1 MNAPTAFAVPLL
13 YLEPPLV
20 PVILQ
25 VLRITMG
32 RLDESCVS
40 DFHVLLSD
48 GHYKTCVFVQ
58 GVPSPDMCV
67 GALVRVET
75 VRVQR
80 RVYMN
85 SQFVQLEAHL
95 VVVSRPCHVQDA
107 VMWGYNQGPSVQE
120 QWKLQLLHCLKLVTS
135 VVLE

>member
-32 RLDESCVS
+32 RLAEFCVA

-58 GVPSPDMCV
+58 GIPSPDLCV
-67 GALVRVET
+67 GTLVRIESVK
-75 VRVQR
+75 VQHR
-80 RVYMN
+80 EYMH

-95 VVVSRPCHVQDA
+95 SVVSSPCHVQDA
-107 VMWGYNQGPSVQE
+107 VMWGYSQGPSLQE
-120 QWKLQLLHCLKLVTS
+120 QWKLKLLHCLKLVTS
-135 VVLE
+135 ASLE